1 MWRLVIK
8 YFHLNA
14 FPKETVFGA
23 LLVWASQNTN
33 VKKMQ
38 NKTRNISVLRCNSIS
53 SKAPLNLLLSHRLG
67 IVSDFHLLKLKRW
80 EFLKVWDHINLSN
93 GRGKKGQKKPGQR
106 ARNHKKKGV
115 LSSSGGWVGLGWK
128 KYQKKD
134 QLCDMVFILSG
145 YLTL

>member
-67 IVSDFHLLKLKRW
+67 IVSDFHLLKLKGW
-80 EFLKVWDHINLSN
+80 EFLKAWDQINLSN
-93 GRGKKGQKKPGQR
+93 RRGKKAKRNQGKK
-106 ARNHKKKGV
+106 
-115 LSSSGGWVGLGWK
+115 
-128 KYQKKD
+128 
-134 QLCDMVFILSG
+134 
-145 YLTL
+145 

>member
-1 MWRLVIK
+1 MPRSLEGRRKLEQMWRLVIK

-14 FPKETVFGA
+14 FPKKTVFGA

-67 IVSDFHLLKLKRW
+67 IVSDFHLLKLKGW
-80 EFLKVWDHINLSN
+80 EFLKVWDQINLSN
-93 GRGKKGQKKPGQR
+93 RRGKKGQKKPGQK
-106 ARNHKKKGV
+106 ARNHKKV
-115 LSSSGGWVGLGWK
+115 FYHHQAGG
-128 KYQKKD
+128 
-134 QLCDMVFILSG
+134 
-145 YLTL
+145 